1 MQAAFKPKGR
11 VKRVRDEGEVVPD
24 RQGMISIDLKG
35 RVKGGASIEF
45 LRAEV
50 PEGHRRIPSALIRY
64 SLDGVEQTYGL
75 RLDLDKQ
82 VVLDRFEDD
91 EEKQETVEEA
101 VPEIIKVLRSNL
113 YSR

>member
-1 MQAAFKPKGR
+1 
-11 VKRVRDEGEVVPD
+11 
-24 RQGMISIDLKG
+24 MISIDLKD

-45 LRAEV
+45 LRVEV

-64 SLDGVEQTYGL
+64 SLDGVEQAYGP

-91 EEKQETVEEA
+91 EEKQETVERA
-101 VPEIIKVLRSNL
+101 IPEILKVLRSNL
-113 YSR
+113 YAR

>member
-1 MQAAFKPKGR
+1 
-11 VKRVRDEGEVVPD
+11 
-24 RQGMISIDLKG
+24 MIAVDLKD

-64 SLDGVEQTYGL
+64 SLNGVEQPYGL

-91 EEKQETVEEA
+91 EEKQETLERA
-101 VPEIIKVLRSNL
+101 VPEILRVLRSNL
-113 YSR
+113 YAR

>member
-1 MQAAFKPKGR
+1 
-11 VKRVRDEGEVVPD
+11 
-24 RQGMISIDLKG
+24 MISVELRG

-50 PEGHRRIPSALIRY
+50 AEGHRRIPSALIRY
-64 SLDGVEQTYGL
+64 SLNGVEQAYGL

-91 EEKQETVEEA
+91 EKQETVERA
-101 VPEIIKVLRSNL
+101 VPEILEVLRSAL
-113 YSR
+113 YAR